1 LNNFFIGELTM
12 NQDQVTAKLSQIQSK
27 NLETAFSLGE
37 AALENTQKLVEL
49 NYDAS
54 KAALINAQ
62 ENFQQVITAKD
73 PKALTELLQADN
85 LQEIGNQAIAHQR
98 KVTKVLR
105 ESGKEFANVVE
116 ASIEQAQAG
125 MQDWV
130 NTLAANAPAGSD
142 VFVSAFKTSMN
153 SVMQGIEQFREASK
167 DALVTVEKSADQA
180 FEAFQ
185 SQLSQVKKTAAPAK
199 VRKAA

>member
-1 LNNFFIGELTM
+1 M

-37 AALENTQKLVEL
+37 AALENAQKLVEL

-54 KAALINAQ
+54 KNALLNTQ
-62 ENFQQVITAKD
+62 ESIQQAITAKD
-73 PKALTELLQADN
+73 PKDISELFQAET
-85 LQEIGNQAIAHQR
+85 LQEASNKAIAHQR

-125 MQDWV
+125 IQDWI
-130 NTLAANAPAGSD
+130 NTLTANAPAGSD
-142 VFVSAFKTSMN
+142 VFVSAFKTSMI
-153 SVMQGIEQFREASK
+153 SIMQGFEQFREASK
-167 DALVTVEKSADQA
+167 DAMATVEKSADQA

-185 SQLSQVKKTAAPAK
+185 GQLAQVKKAAGTPAK
-199 VRKAA
+199 RKAA

>member
-1 LNNFFIGELTM
+1 M
-12 NQDQVTAKLSQIQSK
+12 NQDQVAAKLSQIQSK
-27 NLETAFSLGE
+27 NLETVFSLSE
-37 AALENTQKLVEL
+37 AALENAQKLVEL

-54 KAALINAQ
+54 KAALSNAQ
-62 ENFQQVITAKD
+62 ENIQQVLSAKD
-73 PKALTELLQADN
+73 PKQVTELLQADT
-85 LQEIGNQAIAHQR
+85 LQDVGNQAIAHQR

-105 ESGKEFANVVE
+105 ESSKEFANVVE

-167 DALVTVEKSADQA
+167 DALSTVEKSADQA
-180 FEAFQ
+180 LEAFQ
-185 SQLSQVKKTAAPAK
+185 GQLAQVKKVAAPAK
-199 VRKAA
+199 ARKAA

>member
-1 LNNFFIGELTM
+1 M
-12 NQDQVTAKLSQIQSK
+12 NQDQVSAKLSQIQSK
-27 NLETAFSLGE
+27 NLETVFSLSE
-37 AALENTQKLVEL
+37 AALENAQKLVEL

-54 KAALINAQ
+54 KAALLNAQ
-62 ENFQQVITAKD
+62 ENIQQVFSAKD
-73 PKALTELLQADN
+73 PKQVTELLQADI
-85 LQEIGNQAIAHQR
+85 LQDVGNQAIAHQR

-105 ESGKEFANVVE
+105 ESGKEFADVVE

-130 NTLAANAPAGSD
+130 NTMAANAPAGSD

-153 SVMQGIEQFREASK
+153 SVLQGIEQFREASK
-167 DALVTVEKSADQA
+167 DALSTVEKSADQV

-185 SQLSQVKKTAAPAK
+185 GQLAQVKKAAVPAK
-199 VRKAA
+199 ARKAA

>member
-1 LNNFFIGELTM
+1 M
-12 NQDQVTAKLSQIQSK
+12 NQDQVTAKLSQIQNK
-27 NLETAFSLGE
+27 NLETVFSLGE
-37 AALENTQKLVEL
+37 AAIENAQKLVEL

-54 KAALINAQ
+54 KAALLNAQ
-62 ENFQQVITAKD
+62 QNIQQVLNAKD
-73 PKALTELLQADN
+73 PKQVTELLQADT
-85 LQEIGNQAIAHQR
+85 LQDVGNQAIAHQR

-105 ESGKEFANVVE
+105 ESGKEFADVVE

-167 DALVTVEKSADQA
+167 DALLTVEKSADQA
-180 FEAFQ
+180 FVAFQ
-185 SQLSQVKKTAAPAK
+185 GQLAQEKKAATPAK
-199 VRKAA
+199 ARKAA

>member
-1 LNNFFIGELTM
+1 M
-12 NQDQVTAKLSQIQSK
+12 NQDQVAAKLSQIHSK
-27 NLETAFSLGE
+27 NLETVFSLSE
-37 AALENTQKLVEL
+37 AALENAQKLVEL

-54 KAALINAQ
+54 KAALSNAQ
-62 ENFQQVITAKD
+62 ENIQQVLNAKD
-73 PKALTELLQADN
+73 PKQVTELLQADT
-85 LQEIGNQAIAHQR
+85 LQDVGNQAIAHQR

-105 ESGKEFANVVE
+105 ESGKEFADVVE

-153 SVMQGIEQFREASK
+153 SVMQGIEQFRESSK
-167 DALVTVEKSADQA
+167 DALSTVEKSADQA

-185 SQLSQVKKTAAPAK
+185 GQLAQVKKAAAPAK
-199 VRKAA
+199 ARKAA

>member
-1 LNNFFIGELTM
+1 M

-27 NLETAFSLGE
+27 NLETVFSLGE
-37 AALENTQKLVEL
+37 AALENAQKLVEI

-62 ENFQQVITAKD
+62 ENIQQVITAKD
-73 PKALTELLQADN
+73 PKSLTELLQADS
-85 LQEIGNQAIAHQR
+85 LQEVGNQAIAHQR

-105 ESGKEFANVVE
+105 DSSKEFANVVE

-153 SVMQGIEQFREASK
+153 SVMQGIDQIIPVDVYVPGCPPRPEAILDGFMK
-167 DALVTVEKSADQA
+167 IQELVNAEGLRRRNSDQYK
-180 FEAFQ
+180 ELMSSYGIQ
-185 SQLSQVKKTAAPAK
+185 
-199 VRKAA
+199 

>member
-1 LNNFFIGELTM
+1 M

-27 NLETAFSLGE
+27 NLETVFSLSE
-37 AALENTQKLVEL
+37 TALENAQKLVEL

-54 KAALINAQ
+54 KAALQNAQ
-62 ENFQQVITAKD
+62 ENLAQVLNAKD
-73 PKALTELLQADN
+73 PKQVTELLQADT
-85 LQEIGNQAIAHQR
+85 LQDVGNQAIAHQR

-105 ESGKEFANVVE
+105 ESGKEFADVVE

-167 DALVTVEKSADQA
+167 DAMATVEKSADQA

-185 SQLSQVKKTAAPAK
+185 GQLAQVKKTAAPVKA
-199 VRKAA
+199 RKAA

>member
-1 LNNFFIGELTM
+1 M
-12 NQDQVTAKLSQIQSK
+12 NQDQVAAKLSQIQSK
-27 NLETAFSLGE
+27 NLETVFSLSE
-37 AALENTQKLVEL
+37 AALENAQKLVEL

-54 KAALINAQ
+54 KAALSNAQ
-62 ENFQQVITAKD
+62 ENIQQVLSAKD
-73 PKALTELLQADN
+73 PKQVTELLQADT
-85 LQEIGNQAIAHQR
+85 LQDVGNQAIAHQR

-105 ESGKEFANVVE
+105 ESSKEFANVVE

-167 DALVTVEKSADQA
+167 DALSTVEKSADQA

-185 SQLSQVKKTAAPAK
+185 GQLAQVKKATGPAK
-199 VRKAA
+199 ARKPA

>member
-1 LNNFFIGELTM
+1 M
-12 NQDQVTAKLSQIQSK
+12 NQDQVAAKLSQIQSK
-27 NLETAFSLGE
+27 NLETVFSLSE
-37 AALENTQKLVEL
+37 AALENAQKLVEL

-54 KAALINAQ
+54 KAALSNAQ
-62 ENFQQVITAKD
+62 ENIQQVLSAKD
-73 PKALTELLQADN
+73 PKQVTELLQADT
-85 LQEIGNQAIAHQR
+85 LQDVGNQSIAHQR

-105 ESGKEFANVVE
+105 ESSKEFANVVE

-167 DALVTVEKSADQA
+167 DALSTVEKSADQA

-185 SQLSQVKKTAAPAK
+185 GQLAQVKKAAAPAK
-199 VRKAA
+199 ARKAA

>member
-1 LNNFFIGELTM
+1 M

-27 NLETAFSLGE
+27 NLETVFSLGE
-37 AALENTQKLVEL
+37 AALENAQKLVEI

-62 ENFQQVITAKD
+62 ENIQQVITAKD
-73 PKALTELLQADN
+73 PKSLTELLQADS
-85 LQEIGNQAIAHQR
+85 LQEVGNQVIAHQR

-105 ESGKEFANVVE
+105 DSSKEFANVVE

-185 SQLSQVKKTAAPAK
+185 SQLSQVKKAAAPAK

>member
-1 LNNFFIGELTM
+1 M

-27 NLETAFSLGE
+27 NLETVFSLGE
-37 AALENTQKLVEL
+37 AALENAQKLVEL

-54 KAALINAQ
+54 KNALLNAQ
-62 ENFQQVITAKD
+62 ENIHHVLTAKD
-73 PKALTELLQADN
+73 PKRVTELIQSDS
-85 LQEIGNQAIAHQR
+85 LQEVGNQAIAHQR

-116 ASIEQAQAG
+116 ASIEQAQVG

-153 SVMQGIEQFREASK
+153 SVMQGFEQFREASK
-167 DALVTVEKSADQA
+167 DAMATVEKSADQA

-185 SQLSQVKKTAAPAK
+185 GQLAQVKKAAAPAK